1 MKLGRLL
8 LFVFCLAQ
16 AGFVPRLWGQATI
29 TTICTNGPTS
39 MRINLVY
46 LSEGY
51 TSGQLPQFLA
61 DVTNTMNKLLAIPPW
76 SSYSN
81 YFNVFAISVAS
92 AQSGS
97 DHYTPTTSLVN
108 TYFNS
113 TFDSYGTQR
122 LLTIPPND
130 HDGSYNDGSGKVI
143 GLLQQLMPEYDI
155 AGLIVNDPVYGGSG
169 GQFLLASLNSS
180 SAEIA
185 NHEIGHTFARLGDEY
200 STAYP
205 GYPDVEEPNTTTNST
220 RAVKWN
226 AWILPTTLIP
236 TPDVPA
242 NYTVDGLF
250 EGAHYH
256 TTGWYRP
263 KHDCKMRTLGVP
275 YCEICAQELVLSM
288 YGALRPIQGFSPVA
302 TNFFISAQT
311 NVTFTISILQPAAN
325 SLTVQWFTNGVA
337 VAAATTTNLALNAA
351 QLAAGTNEIKVVV
364 HDPTSYV
371 RTDPANRLWQT
382 NIWKPITV
390 TAPVITVNNP
400 ELTGTDFILSA
411 PTQTGLNYVLEWK
424 NLLTDPV
431 WTSIG
436 TNGGTGG
443 LITLTNIVGS
453 SPSRFYRI
461 RVQ

>member
-1 MKLGRLL
+1 
-8 LFVFCLAQ
+8 
-16 AGFVPRLWGQATI
+16 
-29 TTICTNGPTS
+29 
-39 MRINLVY
+39 
-46 LSEGY
+46 
-51 TSGQLPQFLA
+51 
-61 DVTNTMNKLLAIPPW
+61 
-76 SSYSN
+76 
-81 YFNVFAISVAS
+81 
-92 AQSGS
+92 
-97 DHYTPTTSLVN
+97 
-108 TYFNS
+108 
-113 TFDSYGTQR
+113 
-122 LLTIPPND
+122 
-130 HDGSYNDGSGKVI
+130 
-143 GLLQQLMPEYDI
+143 
-155 AGLIVNDPVYGGSG
+155 
-169 GQFLLASLNSS
+169 
-180 SAEIA
+180 
-185 NHEIGHTFARLGDEY
+185 
-200 STAYP
+200 
-205 GYPDVEEPNTTTNST
+205 
-220 RAVKWN
+220 
-226 AWILPTTLIP
+226 
-236 TPDVPA
+236 
-242 NYTVDGLF
+242 
-250 EGAHYH
+250 
-256 TTGWYRP
+256 
-263 KHDCKMRTLGVP
+263 
-275 YCEICAQELVLSM
+275 VLSM